1 MRISEPTLSNS
12 PCALRKDHE
21 QPVATAVHGW
31 RYHHVGIPTGV
42 RRPGEHY
49 LEQFKMYVSAF
60 ETSSC
65 GIQWMRFEPGSPVH
79 PLIKSVPH
87 VAFEVEDLQA
97 AMQGKEILTA
107 PNSPSE
113 GVMVAMILDS
123 GAPVELLEFR
133 RDSSSA
139 GSCAISQRAE
149 PEV

>member
-1 MRISEPTLSNS
+1 
-12 PCALRKDHE
+12 
-21 QPVATAVHGW
+21 
-31 RYHHVGIPTGV
+31 
-42 RRPGEHY
+42 
-49 LEQFKMYVSAF
+49 
-60 ETSSC
+60 
-65 GIQWMRFEPGSPVH
+65 MRFEPGSPVH

-87 VAFEVEDLQA
+87 VAFEVDDLQA